1 MYDDF
6 KELLSA
12 LNEHKV
18 KYLVVGA
25 YAVGYHAQPRATK
38 DLDVLIQPAPKN
50 GEAAYRALVAF
61 GAPGIKSLKPADLV
75 EKGMF
80 YRMGVPPVAMDILP
94 EIAGVTFAAAWKN
107 RTTYVIDSET
117 GLTAHFI
124 SRADLIQAK
133 LASGR
138 LQDLADVDAL
148 RRAAAATTQN
158 VSKFRNPGPRSKKRP
173 KAE

>member
-6 KELLSA
+6 KELLRV

-25 YAVGYHAQPRATK
+25 DAVGYHGQPRATK
-38 DLDVLIQPAPKN
+38 DLDILIEPAPKN
-50 GEAAYRALVAF
+50 GAAAYRALVAF
-61 GAPGIKSLKPADLV
+61 GAPGIKHLTPADFID
-75 EKGMF
+75 KGMF

-94 EIAGVTFAAAWKN
+94 EIAGVTFASAWKN
-107 RTTYVIDSET
+107 RTTLVIDIET

-133 LASGR
+133 LASAR
-138 LQDLADVDAL
+138 PQDLADVDAL
-148 RRAAAATTQN
+148 RQATAATAPK
-158 VSKFRNPGPRSKKRP
+158 SAKSRPSKKS
-173 KAE
+173 KAK